1 MVFLLLFVE
10 WFGGI
15 GVLVGAGWEVVHVAL
30 VGEGDVGKAP
40 CPPRRRG
47 SAERLRLGPRGP
59 PSAAGGCEH

>member
-47 SAERLRLGPRGP
+47 LCREAEARPPRAAQRSGRL
-59 PSAAGGCEH
+59 